1 MCHSNLPCLAL
12 LTLCSITF
20 NSSIQQPHFHCRG
33 WRSTNM
39 STQNMLSQMLFL
51 QSQQQGYQ
59 WYWDKHG
66 GCLCDVKLLHEPLES
81 TIQNWTHRWMQIPM
95 MLTEN
100 WMNENWLKFEW
111 LWCFFLSSKFLMI
124 YWIDQKHCFN
134 EPNDFFSGEQTH
146 PGQWPYKCVSLVFVN
161 QTNTFCS

>member
-59 WYWDKHG
+59 WYGDKHG

-111 LWCFFLSSKFLMI
+111 LWCFFFVIQILSDLLNWPKALFQWTKWFFFLVN
-124 YWIDQKHCFN
+124 KHTLD
-134 EPNDFFSGEQTH
+134 NDHTSVCR
-146 PGQWPYKCVSLVFVN
+146 WLL
-161 QTNTFCS
+161 